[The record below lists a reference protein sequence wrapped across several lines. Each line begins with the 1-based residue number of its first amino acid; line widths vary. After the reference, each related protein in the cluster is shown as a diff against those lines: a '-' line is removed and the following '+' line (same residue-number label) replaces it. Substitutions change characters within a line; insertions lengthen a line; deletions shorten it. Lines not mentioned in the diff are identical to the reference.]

1 MKRPALL
8 LAVAALAPLAGC
20 GGDTTDD
27 HVVAS
32 VPADARAYL
41 HLGRESGDWESAR
54 ESLSRLPALEGTVL
68 GLLADQ
74 IEVPGDGEAG
84 VVLLPKKKAPVV
96 VEPDDPLT
104 GRSLADVPDYKTL
117 LNGLPDDLFT
127 HAYLTRSATG
137 FLRSLDR
144 TVATAAVGADID
156 GDNIEIHARV
166 RHIGQPGP
174 CVETTADPLVEIA
187 DPDAAFYLE
196 APSIGCALR
205 TLARRYKGVDRA
217 LDGFARAAKRH
228 GGVSFED
235 DVLPLLEH
243 RGALIASPGKAAPVL
258 TFVLDDIEEERALDV
273 LSRLQPA
280 LIDLVGS
287 EELGQAPTFGA
298 AEVAGVT
305 AATANLAPGLQLSY
319 AAWDDRLVVST
330 ALEGIA
336 AVRKEDGLPGTDGF
350 DAVLGDRPPIVSA
363 LVFLDLNQLL
373 TLGEQAGLAEDPG
386 YLAVRDDLQK
396 LRAAGAV
403 VSREEENF
411 TTAELTFQI
420 P

>member
-1 MKRPALL
+1 LKRPAA
-8 LAVAALAPLAGC
+8 AVAAALIVALPGC

-41 HLGRESGDWESAR
+41 HLDRGSGDWESASEALGKLAAL
-54 ESLSRLPALEGTVL
+54 ESLVL
-68 GLLADQ
+68 SFLADQ
-74 IEVPGDGEAG
+74 VQVPGDGEAG
-84 VVLLPKKKAPVV
+84 VALLAGQEKPVV
-96 VEPDDPLT
+96 VERDDPLT
-104 GRSLADVPDYKTL
+104 GQSLADVPDYRAL
-117 LNGLPDDLFT
+117 LEGLPDERFA
-127 HAYLTRSATG
+127 HAYLARSATG
-137 FLRSLDR
+137 FVRSLDP
-144 TVATAAVGADID
+144 TVTSAAVGADID
-156 GDNIEIHARV
+156 GDTMRLRARV
-166 RHIGQPGP
+166 RHVGQPGP
-174 CVETTADPLVEIA
+174 CVETTAEPLAEIA
-187 DPDAAFYLE
+187 DPKAAFYVE

-205 TLARRYKGVDRA
+205 TLARRYAGVRGAMND
-217 LDGFARAAKRH
+217 FARAAERG

-235 DVLPLLEH
+235 DVMPLLEH
-243 RGALIASPGKAAPVL
+243 RGALIASPGKVAPVL
-258 TFVLDDIEEERALDV
+258 TFVLRDVDEEQALDV

-280 LIDLVGS
+280 LIRLVGS
-287 EELGQAPTFGA
+287 EALGQAPTFGA

-319 AAWDDRLVVST
+319 AAWDGLLVVST

-336 AVRKEDGLPGTDGF
+336 AIREEEGLTDTEGF
-350 DAVLGDRPPIVSA
+350 EAVLSDTPAVISA

-373 TLGEQAGLAEDPG
+373 TLGEQAGLAEDPR

-396 LRAAGAV
+396 LRAAVAV
-403 VSREEENF
+403 VSREEANF